1 MESVAWLFAHAR
13 RTISSPGVEDFRG
26 LGLEV
31 FDEGLGFWVGFG
43 AQTAGFRVWGLCFRV
58 YGQVGVP
65 LGFPLMKQ
73 ASVSLSNGIDS
84 ARDKKETSCFV
95 RLLVVLVVG

>member
-1 MESVAWLFAHAR
+1 MKAWG
-13 RTISSPGVEDFRG
+13 S
-26 LGLEV
+26 GLE
-31 FDEGLGFWVGFG
+31 LGAHG
-43 AQTAGFRVWGLCFRV
+43 AGFRAWGLCFRV

-65 LGFPLMKQ
+65 LRFPLMKQ

-95 RLLVVLVVG
+95 RLLVVSSIGCGVVNDCWVLGSLG